1 MYWSQYNGAKFPAQ
15 KKSIKQKG
23 EDWRKA
29 CVDGAENLALNSNP
43 LLRQSYYNKRI
54 NYDLYSDILDQED
67 IEKICNPMGLGGMEA
82 PAKMMNYPVCN
93 PRIDVLVGESIQ
105 RKIPWVIKAVNE
117 DVINEK
123 QDQLKKK
130 FLELFSSHL
139 QNPNLSEEEMA
150 EALKQFEHYRNY
162 SFRDVREEMM
172 THICNDLVLS
182 QNLEFKW
189 SKIFKDALIASEGIG
204 MWDIVSGEPVFEK
217 LNPLNVFTFASG
229 ESNYIEDSDI
239 IVIVGYM
246 SPGQLIDYF
255 YDDLT
260 PKEID
265 RIESNIMDMV
275 GEGDESDFNIDN
287 RSYDVGLDQSFFL
300 DSMINMGK
308 NRHGSY
314 IFSPFD
320 NDGNLRVVRV
330 FWKSRR
336 KMKKVTV
343 YDEFGN
349 EDYEIYDENF
359 DSKDLPTSIFWINE
373 WWEGVK
379 IGGSASI
386 NQSSTNAIY
395 LRMRPKPVQVRSSL
409 NPSKCHPGIVGTI
422 YNTNDNVSIS
432 LMDRMKPYQY
442 LFNIVHYNLEKA
454 LALNIGEV
462 MNLDLATI
470 PEDWEIDKWMAYV
483 KLYGIAVR
491 DSFAE
496 GKKGATTGKVAGQV
510 GNFSGS
516 FSVSTGQ
523 SIQLYINILDYINRQ
538 IGYISGISDSR
549 LASINNR
556 EAVRNVEREITQ
568 SSHITEYWFYE
579 HDQFKLRC
587 MEVGMEF
594 AKYCYQSVKNKK
606 RQYILGNGSIVMYNV
621 DGDLLKETDY
631 GIYVTDSRA
640 ANDLIRQIKELS
652 QAMVQNDKITTGQ
665 LVEILS
671 STSLATITNKTK
683 LWDDEKKKEL
693 QSQQEKDRQVLIQQ
707 SQDQLKAKEM
717 EQNFKREEWD
727 REDIRAEEERK
738 KDILIEMMK
747 INGNQTE
754 PIRENN
760 DSDLKKLQLAAEKI
774 RKDYELKVKDLNEKE
789 RHNKETEKISRK
801 AKAKPAAS

>member
-1 MYWSQYNGAKFPAQ
+1 MYWNQYNGAKFPAQ
-15 KKSIKQKG
+15 KKAIKQKG
-23 EDWRKA
+23 KDWRIS

-67 IEKICNPMGLGGMEA
+67 IEKICNPMGLGGLEA
-82 PAKMMNYPVCN
+82 PAKMMNYPICN

-117 DVINEK
+117 DVINDK
-123 QDQLKKK
+123 QEELKKQ
-130 FLELFSSHL
+130 FLSLFASHL
-139 QNPNLSEEEMA
+139 QNPELSEEEMK
-150 EALKQFEHYRNY
+150 ESLKQFDHYRTY

-172 THICNDLVLS
+172 THICNDLMLS
-182 QNLEFKW
+182 QNLEHKW

-239 IVIVGYM
+239 IVVVGYM
-246 SPGQLIDYF
+246 SPGQIIDYF

-265 RIESNIMDMV
+265 QIESNITTD
-275 GEGDESDFNIDN
+275 GEDSEGGDFNIDN
-287 RSYDVGLDQSFFL
+287 RSYDVGIEQSVLLDT
-300 DSMINMGK
+300 MINLGK
-308 NRHGSY
+308 NRNNSY
-314 IFSPFD
+314 MFSPYD
-320 NDGNLRVVRV
+320 EDGNIRVVRV

-349 EDYEIYDENF
+349 EDFEVYDENF
-359 DSKDLPTSIFWINE
+359 DSKDLPTTIFWINE
-373 WWEGVK
+373 WWEGTK
-379 IGGSASI
+379 IGGSPAI
-386 NQSSTNAIY
+386 NNRSTSAIY

-442 LFNIVHYNLEKA
+442 LFNIVHFNLEKA

-462 MNLDLATI
+462 MNLDLASI
-470 PEDWEIDKWMAYV
+470 PDDWEIDKWMAYV
-483 KLYGIAVR
+483 KMYGIAVR
-491 DSFAE
+491 NSFSE
-496 GKKGATTGKVAGQV
+496 GQKGVAKGKLAGMMNQM
-510 GNFSGS
+510 SPS
-516 FSVSTGQ
+516 FSVSTGN
-523 SIQLYINILDYINRQ
+523 SIQLYIGILDYINRQ

-594 AKYCYQSVKNKK
+594 AKYCYKSVKNKK

-621 DGDLLKETDY
+621 DGEMLKETDY

-640 ANDLIRQIKELS
+640 ANDLIRNVKELS
-652 QAMVQNDKITTGQ
+652 QAMIQNDKITTNQ
-665 LVEILS
+665 LVEILA

-683 LWDDEKKKEL
+683 LWDDEREKKL
-693 QSQQEKDRQVLIQQ
+693 QDQQEKDRQVILQTKQ
-707 SQDQLKAKEM
+707 AEMADKEA
-717 EQNFKREEWD
+717 ERELKREEWD
-727 REDIRAEEERK
+727 REDMRAAEERK
-738 KDILIEMMK
+738 KDLMVEMMK
-747 INGNQTE
+747 INSQSAN
-754 PIRENN
+754 NN
-760 DSDLKKLQLAAEKI
+760 DGGTDLEKLKLAAEKI
-774 RKDYELKVKDLNEKE
+774 QKDYELKNRDLKEKE
-789 RHNKETEKISRK
+789 RHNKEAESIARK
-801 AKAKPAAS
+801 AKAKAS